1 MSAPAAAYTPPAD
14 QPPPL
19 ASGALPYG
27 GFWVRLAA
35 HVVDGFIIGFGVFV
49 IAFVLGFAAAM
60 LGGGGG
66 EAVSIVITLIML
78 LLGQLYHAYFVS
90 SPKMATPGKRL
101 CGLYVTDVEGHRL
114 SFGRALWRN
123 VAALF
128 SYLTLYIGFIMAAF
142 TERKQALHDKIAGT
156 LVHRQPGGS
165 AVIVIVIVLV
175 LFVGV
180 AVIGILAAIAIPAY
194 QDYTVRAK
202 MSGVI
207 ASMEA
212 ARTPIAEY
220 AANKGQWPTTWEQ
233 VESAGGANPM
243 RQVPES
249 SRAFVEDIRLE
260 QGGTIV
266 GYIKIQGKQGQIR
279 VTPKQLG
286 DKVEWTCTA
295 SPEIRKNV
303 PLRCRE

>member
-1 MSAPAAAYTPPAD
+1 MSTSAAAYTPPVD

-19 ASGALPYG
+19 NAAALPYG
-27 GFWVRLAA
+27 GFWVRFAA
-35 HVVDGFIIGFGVFV
+35 HMVDGFIISIGVFV
-49 IAFVLGFAAAM
+49 IAFVLGLAAAM

-66 EAVSIVITLIML
+66 DAVSIGITVIMV

-90 SPKMATPGKRL
+90 SEKMATPGKRL
-101 CGLYVTDVEGHRL
+101 CGLYVTDVEGRRL
-114 SFGRALWRN
+114 GFGHALGRN
-123 VAALF
+123 LAALA

-156 LVHRQPGGS
+156 LVHRQPGSS
-165 AVIVIVIVLV
+165 AAIVIVIVLV
-175 LFVGV
+175 LFFGV

-202 MSGVI
+202 MAGVI
-207 ASMEA
+207 TAMET

-243 RQVPES
+243 RQVPENA
-249 SRAFVEDIRLE
+249 RALVEEIRLE
-260 QGGTIV
+260 SGGTVV
-266 GYIKIQGKQGQIR
+266 GYVKISGKQGQVR
-279 VTPKQLG
+279 VAPKQLG
-286 DKVEWTCTA
+286 DRVEWTCTS
-295 SPEIRKNV
+295 SPEIRKNM
-303 PLRCRE
+303 PIRCRE

>member
-1 MSAPAAAYTPPAD
+1 MSAPAAAYTPPVD

-19 ASGALPYG
+19 AGAGLPYG

-35 HVVDGFIIGFGVFV
+35 HFVDGFIIGIGMVV
-49 IAFVLGFAAAM
+49 IAFIFIL
-60 LGGGGG
+60 
-66 EAVSIVITLIML
+66 AVGMQSPVDETSNLLTLVMIVMS
-78 LLGQLYHAYFVS
+78 QVYHAYFIS
-90 SPKMATPGKRL
+90 SAKMATPGKRL
-101 CGLYVTDVEGHRL
+101 CGLYVTDLEGHRL

-123 VAALF
+123 IAALF

-156 LVHRQPGGS
+156 LVHRQPGSS
-165 AVIVIVIVLV
+165 AAIVIAIVLM
-175 LFVGV
+175 LFFGV

-202 MSGVI
+202 VSGVI
-207 ASMEA
+207 NSMEA

-220 AANKGQWPTTWEQ
+220 AAKKGQWPTTWEQ

-243 RQVPES
+243 RQVPEN
-249 SRAFVEDIRLE
+249 SRALVEEIRLE
-260 QGGTIV
+260 QDGTIV
-266 GYIKIQGKQGQIR
+266 GYFKIQGKQGQIR

-286 DKVEWTCTA
+286 DRVEWTCTA

-303 PLRCRE
+303 PIRCKE